1 MIRISVVIWILVLAL
16 LGVGLFQVKYNVQA
30 KETELR
36 HLKRQIDSNLSS
48 IHVLEAEWSYL
59 NDPVRLADL
68 ARRHT
73 DLLPTQASQIKNF
86 ADLPLRPA
94 DAPAAPA
101 PETAPQLSQPEQAP
115 TPPMVSAVTP
125 HQQPAAASTAAGTTI
140 QTQKAALPESLPTAA
155 PTIVP
160 VSAQLSKPQDR
171 PAAIKVSAKPAA
183 TPAAKPAVKQP
194 AATAKKPG
202 SDEVIDAI
210 LADMQRAQDAP
221 DASAAGDQ

>member
-1 MIRISVVIWILVLAL
+1 MIRIGVVIWILVLAL

-30 KETELR
+30 KEAELR
-36 HLKRQIDSNLSS
+36 HLKRQIDSNLST

-68 ARRHT
+68 TRRHT
-73 DLLPTQASQIKNF
+73 DLLPTQASQIKTF
-86 ADLPLRPA
+86 ADLPPRPG
-94 DAPAAPA
+94 DAPSAAI
-101 PETAPQLSQPEQAP
+101 PETAPQQHPSQPDQAP
-115 TPPMVSAVTP
+115 TPPLVSAVTP
-125 HQQPAAASTAAGTTI
+125 GQQQATASAAPMPKAASPVPAPVPAAT
-140 QTQKAALPESLPTAA
+140 

-160 VSAQLSKPQDR
+160 VSAQVGKQQDR

-183 TPAAKPAVKQP
+183 TPAAKPVAKQP
-194 AATAKKPG
+194 AATAQKPG

-221 DASAAGDQ
+221 DTSAAGDQ

>member
-1 MIRISVVIWILVLAL
+1 MIRIGVVIWILVLAL

-30 KETELR
+30 KEAELR
-36 HLKRQIDSNLSS
+36 HLKRQIDSNLST
-48 IHVLEAEWSYL
+48 IHVLDAEWSYL

-86 ADLPLRPA
+86 ADLPPRPG
-94 DAPAAPA
+94 DAPSTPV

-115 TPPMVSAVTP
+115 TPPMVSAATP
-125 HQQPAAASTAAGTTI
+125 RQQQTAAS
-140 QTQKAALPESLPTAA
+140 AA
-155 PTIVP
+155 PTQKPALP
-160 VSAQLSKPQDR
+160 VSVPAAPTTAPTVLPVNAQISKPQDR

-183 TPAAKPAVKQP
+183 TPAAKPMAKQP
-194 AATAKKPG
+194 PATAKKPG

-221 DASAAGDQ
+221 DTSAAGDQ